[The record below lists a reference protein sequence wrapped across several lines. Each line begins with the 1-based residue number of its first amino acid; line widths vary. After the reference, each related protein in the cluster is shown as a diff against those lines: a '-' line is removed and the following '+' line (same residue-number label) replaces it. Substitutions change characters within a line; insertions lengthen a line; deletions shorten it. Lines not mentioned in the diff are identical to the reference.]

1 MDQLRVLIADDH
13 DLIRRGVRDLL
24 AARSGWQVVG
34 EACNGTDAVRKAVS
48 LKPDI
53 AILDFSMP
61 ELNGPGAAAQIAEK
75 VPETGVVVLTM
86 HDSEH
91 VMREVLQAGAR
102 GLVLK
107 SDADR
112 DLLEAVEAVAKKRHF
127 FTTRLSELV
136 LGGYLADTATKEK
149 EKNKVAQLTE
159 REREVM
165 RLLADGMSS
174 KEAATR
180 LQISIRT
187 VESHRINISRKLGFN
202 SIAKLVHY
210 AIRHGIVCA
219 YLTSP
224 GQDRFA
230 ASPSSLV

>member
-1 MDQLRVLIADDH
+1 MDKLRILIADDH

-24 AARSGWQVVG
+24 ATRSEWQVVG

-48 LKPDI
+48 LRPDV

-61 ELNGPGAAAQIAEK
+61 ELNGPEATAQIAEK
-75 VPETGVVVLTM
+75 VPETSVVVLTM
-86 HDSEH
+86 HDSEQ

-112 DLLEAVEAVAKKRHF
+112 DLLEAVEAVARKRHF

-136 LGGYLADTATKEK
+136 LGGYLAGPLATAKVK
-149 EKNKVAQLTE
+149 SKVAQLTE
-159 REREVM
+159 RECEVM

-174 KEAATR
+174 KEAATQ

-187 VESHRINISRKLGFN
+187 VESHRININRKLGFN
-202 SIAKLVHY
+202 SIANLVHY
-210 AIRHGIVCA
+210 AIRHGIVA
-219 YLTSP
+219 HT
-224 GQDRFA
+224 
-230 ASPSSLV
+230 

>member
-1 MDQLRVLIADDH
+1 MDNVDKLKILIADDH

-24 AARSGWQVVG
+24 ATRSEWQVVG
-34 EACNGTDAVRKAVS
+34 EACNGTDAVQKAVS
-48 LKPDI
+48 LRPDV

-75 VPETGVVVLTM
+75 APETSVVVLTM
-86 HDSEH
+86 HDSEQ

-112 DLLEAVEAVAKKRHF
+112 DLVEAVEAVARKRHF
-127 FTTRLSELV
+127 FTTRLSEMV
-136 LGGYLADTATKEK
+136 LGGYLAGTPTPTKIK
-149 EKNKVAQLTE
+149 SKVAQLTE
-159 REREVM
+159 RECEVV

-174 KEAATR
+174 KEAATQ

-187 VESHRINISRKLGFN
+187 VESHRININRKLGFN
-202 SIAKLVHY
+202 SIANLVHY
-210 AIRHGIVCA
+210 AIRHGIVA
-219 YLTSP
+219 HT
-224 GQDRFA
+224 
-230 ASPSSLV
+230 

>member
-1 MDQLRVLIADDH
+1 MDELRILIADDH

-34 EACNGTDAVRKAVS
+34 EACNGADAVRKAVS
-48 LKPDI
+48 LRPDV

-86 HDSEH
+86 HDSEQ
-91 VMREVLQAGAR
+91 VMREVLQSGAR

-112 DLLEAVEAVAKKRHF
+112 DLLEAVEAVARKRHF

-136 LGGYLADTATKEK
+136 LGGYLAGTAEK
-149 EKNKVAQLTE
+149 DKMKSKVAQLTE
-159 REREVM
+159 RECEVV

-180 LQISIRT
+180 LQNQHSDGGVAPDQYQPET
-187 VESHRINISRKLGFN
+187 GFQLDRETGALCD
-202 SIAKLVHY
+202 STWDC
-210 AIRHGIVCA
+210 CA
-219 YLTSP
+219 YLAYKKS
-224 GQDRFA
+224 
-230 ASPSSLV
+230 

>member
-1 MDQLRVLIADDH
+1 MDELRILIADDH

-24 AARSGWQVVG
+24 AARSGWHVVG
-34 EACNGTDAVRKAVS
+34 EACSGTDAVRKAVS

-61 ELNGPGAAAQIAEK
+61 ELNGPEAAAQIAEK

-86 HDSEH
+86 HDSEQ

-136 LGGYLADTATKEK
+136 LGRYLAGTATKEK
-149 EKNKVAQLTE
+149 EKSKVAQLTE
-159 REREVM
+159 RECEVV

-174 KEAATR
+174 KEAAIQ

-202 SIAKLVHY
+202 SIARLVHY
-210 AIRHGIVCA
+210 AIRHGIVA
-219 YLTSP
+219 HS
-224 GQDRFA
+224 
-230 ASPSSLV
+230 

>member
-1 MDQLRVLIADDH
+1 MDELRVLVADDH

-24 AARSGWQVVG
+24 AARSGWRVVA
-34 EACNGTDAVRKAVS
+34 EACTGTEAVRKAVE

-61 ELNGPGAAAQIAEK
+61 ELNGPAAAAQIAERS
-75 VPETGVVVLTM
+75 PETGVVVLTM

-91 VMREVLQAGAR
+91 VVREVLRTGAR

-136 LGGYLADTATKEK
+136 LGGYLAGTAANEK
-149 EKNKVAQLTE
+149 EKTKSAQLTE
-159 REREVM
+159 RECEVM

-174 KEAATR
+174 KEAAAS

-187 VESHRINISRKLGFN
+187 VESHRININRKLGFN

-210 AIRHGIVCA
+210 AIRHGIVA
-219 YLTSP
+219 HS
-224 GQDRFA
+224 
-230 ASPSSLV
+230 

>member
-1 MDQLRVLIADDH
+1 MAELRILIADDH
-13 DLIRRGVRDLL
+13 DLIRRGVRALL
-24 AARSGWQVVG
+24 TARSGWQVVG
-34 EACNGTDAVRKAVS
+34 EACNGADAVQKAIS
-48 LKPDI
+48 LRPNV

-86 HDSEH
+86 HDSEQ
-91 VMREVLQAGAR
+91 VMREVLQSGAR

-112 DLLEAVEAVAKKRHF
+112 DLLDAVEAVARKRHF

-136 LGGYLADTATKEK
+136 LGGYLAGPAAKDKVK
-149 EKNKVAQLTE
+149 SKVAQLTE
-159 REREVM
+159 RECEVV

-210 AIRHGIVCA
+210 AIRHGIVA
-219 YLTSP
+219 HT
-224 GQDRFA
+224 
-230 ASPSSLV
+230 

>member
-1 MDQLRVLIADDH
+1 MDELRILIADDH
-13 DLIRRGVRDLL
+13 DLIRRGVRALL
-24 AARSGWQVVG
+24 TARSGWQVVG
-34 EACNGTDAVRKAVS
+34 EACNGADAVQKAIS
-48 LKPDI
+48 LRPNV

-61 ELNGPGAAAQIAEK
+61 ELNGPGAAAQITEK

-86 HDSEH
+86 HDSEP
-91 VMREVLQAGAR
+91 VMREVLQSGAR

-112 DLLEAVEAVAKKRHF
+112 DLLEAVEAVARKRHF

-136 LGGYLADTATKEK
+136 LGGYLAGPAAKDKVK
-149 EKNKVAQLTE
+149 SKVAQLTE
-159 REREVM
+159 RECEVV

-210 AIRHGIVCA
+210 AIRHGIVA
-219 YLTSP
+219 HT
-224 GQDRFA
+224 
-230 ASPSSLV
+230 

>member
-24 AARSGWQVVG
+24 TARSGWQVVG
-34 EACNGTDAVRKAVS
+34 EACNGADAVQKAVS
-48 LKPDI
+48 LRPDV

-61 ELNGPGAAAQIAEK
+61 ELNGPAAAAQITEK
-75 VPETGVVVLTM
+75 APETGVVVLTM
-86 HDSEH
+86 HDSEQ

-127 FTTRLSELV
+127 FTTRLSDLV
-136 LGGYLADTATKEK
+136 LGGYLAGTSTKHKEK
-149 EKNKVAQLTE
+149 SKVARLTE
-159 REREVM
+159 RECEVM

-210 AIRHGIVCA
+210 AIRHGIVA
-219 YLTSP
+219 HS
-224 GQDRFA
+224 
-230 ASPSSLV
+230 

>member
-1 MDQLRVLIADDH
+1 MDELRVLIADDH

-34 EACNGTDAVRKAVS
+34 EASNGADAVRKAVS
-48 LKPDI
+48 LRPDV

-86 HDSEH
+86 HDSEQ
-91 VMREVLQAGAR
+91 VMREVLQSGAR

-112 DLLEAVEAVAKKRHF
+112 DLLEAVEAVARKRHF

-136 LGGYLADTATKEK
+136 LGGYLAGPAAKDKMK
-149 EKNKVAQLTE
+149 SKVAQLTE
-159 REREVM
+159 RECEVV

-180 LQISIRT
+180 LKISIRT

-210 AIRHGIVCA
+210 AIRHGIVA
-219 YLTSP
+219 HT
-224 GQDRFA
+224 
-230 ASPSSLV
+230 

>member
-1 MDQLRVLIADDH
+1 MDELRILIADDH

-24 AARSGWQVVG
+24 AARSRWQVVA
-34 EACNGTDAVRKAVS
+34 EACNGAEAVQKAVS
-48 LKPDI
+48 LRPDV

-86 HDSEH
+86 HDSEQ
-91 VMREVLQAGAR
+91 VMREVLQSGAR

-112 DLLEAVEAVAKKRHF
+112 DLLEAVDAVARKRHF

-136 LGGYLADTATKEK
+136 LGGYLAGPVAKDKVK
-149 EKNKVAQLTE
+149 SKVAQLTE
-159 REREVM
+159 REYEVV

-210 AIRHGIVCA
+210 AIRHGIVA
-219 YLTSP
+219 HT
-224 GQDRFA
+224 
-230 ASPSSLV
+230 

>member
-24 AARSGWQVVG
+24 AVRSGWQVVG
-34 EACNGTDAVRKAVS
+34 EACNGTDAVRMAVS
-48 LKPDI
+48 LRPDI

-86 HDSEH
+86 HDSEQ

-136 LGGYLADTATKEK
+136 LGGYLAGAATREK
-149 EKNKVAQLTE
+149 EKKKPTQLTE
-159 REREVM
+159 RECEVM

-210 AIRHGIVCA
+210 AIRHGIVA
-219 YLTSP
+219 HT
-224 GQDRFA
+224 
-230 ASPSSLV
+230 

>member
-24 AARSGWQVVG
+24 ASRSGWQVVG
-34 EACNGTDAVRKAVS
+34 EASNGTDAVRKAVS

-86 HDSEH
+86 HDSEQ

-136 LGGYLADTATKEK
+136 LGGYLAGTATMEK
-149 EKNKVAQLTE
+149 EKKKVAQLTE
-159 REREVM
+159 RECEVM

-210 AIRHGIVCA
+210 AIRHGIVA
-219 YLTSP
+219 HT
-224 GQDRFA
+224 
-230 ASPSSLV
+230 

>member
-1 MDQLRVLIADDH
+1 MDELRVLIADDH

-34 EACNGTDAVRKAVS
+34 EACNGADAVRMAVS
-48 LKPDI
+48 LRPDV

-86 HDSEH
+86 HDSEQ
-91 VMREVLQAGAR
+91 VMREVLQSGAR

-112 DLLEAVEAVAKKRHF
+112 DLLEAVEAVARKRHF
-127 FTTRLSELV
+127 FTMRLSELV
-136 LGGYLADTATKEK
+136 LGGYLSGFAVKDKVK
-149 EKNKVAQLTE
+149 SKVAQLTE
-159 REREVM
+159 RECEVV
-165 RLLADGMSS
+165 RLLANGMSS

-210 AIRHGIVCA
+210 AIRHGIVA
-219 YLTSP
+219 HT
-224 GQDRFA
+224 
-230 ASPSSLV
+230 

>member
-1 MDQLRVLIADDH
+1 MDELRILIADDH

-34 EACNGTDAVRKAVS
+34 EACNGAEAVQKAVS
-48 LKPDI
+48 LRPDV

-61 ELNGPGAAAQIAEK
+61 DLNGPGAAAQIAEK

-86 HDSEH
+86 HDSEQ
-91 VMREVLQAGAR
+91 VMREVLKSGAR

-112 DLLEAVEAVAKKRHF
+112 DLLEAVEAVARKRHF

-136 LGGYLADTATKEK
+136 LGGYLAGSAAKDKVK
-149 EKNKVAQLTE
+149 SKVAQLTE
-159 REREVM
+159 RECEIV
-165 RLLADGMSS
+165 RLLADGMSN

-210 AIRHGIVCA
+210 AIRNGIVA
-219 YLTSP
+219 HT
-224 GQDRFA
+224 
-230 ASPSSLV
+230 

>member
-1 MDQLRVLIADDH
+1 MDELRVLIADDH

-24 AARSGWQVVG
+24 AARSEWQVVA
-34 EACNGTDAVRKAVS
+34 EASNGADAVRKAVS
-48 LKPDI
+48 LRPDV

-112 DLLEAVEAVAKKRHF
+112 DLVEAVEAVARKRHF
-127 FTTRLSELV
+127 FTTRMSELV
-136 LGGYLADTATKEK
+136 LGGYLARTVTKERP
-149 EKNKVAQLTE
+149 KNKVSQLTE

-165 RLLADGMSS
+165 RLLADGMTS
-174 KEAATR
+174 KEAATQ

-210 AIRHGIVCA
+210 AIRHGIVA
-219 YLTSP
+219 HT
-224 GQDRFA
+224 
-230 ASPSSLV
+230 

>member
-1 MDQLRVLIADDH
+1 MDELRVLIADDH

-24 AARSGWQVVG
+24 AARSGWEVVG
-34 EACNGTDAVRKAVS
+34 EACNGADAVRKAVS
-48 LKPDI
+48 LRPDV

-61 ELNGPGAAAQIAEK
+61 ELNGPEAAAQIAEK

-86 HDSEH
+86 HDSEQ
-91 VMREVLQAGAR
+91 VMREVLHAGAR

-112 DLLEAVEAVAKKRHF
+112 DLVEAVEAVARKRHF
-127 FTTRLSELV
+127 FTARLSELV
-136 LGGYLADTATKEK
+136 LGGYLGATTAKV
-149 EKNKVAQLTE
+149 KNKVSQLTE
-159 REREVM
+159 RECEVV

-174 KEAATR
+174 KEAATQ
-180 LQISIRT
+180 LQISVRT

-210 AIRHGIVCA
+210 AIRHGIVA
-219 YLTSP
+219 
-224 GQDRFA
+224 
-230 ASPSSLV
+230 

>member
-1 MDQLRVLIADDH
+1 MDELRLLIADDH

-34 EACNGTDAVRKAVS
+34 EACNGADAVRKAVS
-48 LKPDI
+48 LRPDV

-61 ELNGPGAAAQIAEK
+61 ELNGPAAAAQIAGK

-86 HDSEH
+86 HDSEL
-91 VMREVLQAGAR
+91 VMREVLQSGAR

-112 DLLEAVEAVAKKRHF
+112 DLLEAVEAVARKRHF

-136 LGGYLADTATKEK
+136 LDGYLACTMAKEK
-149 EKNKVAQLTE
+149 VKNKAQLTE
-159 REREVM
+159 RECEVV

-187 VESHRINISRKLGFN
+187 VESHRININRKLGFN

-210 AIRHGIVCA
+210 AIRHGIVA
-219 YLTSP
+219 QT
-224 GQDRFA
+224 
-230 ASPSSLV
+230 

>member
-1 MDQLRVLIADDH
+1 MDELRVLIADDH

-34 EACNGTDAVRKAVS
+34 EACNGADAVRKAVS
-48 LKPDI
+48 LRPDV

-86 HDSEH
+86 HDSEQ
-91 VMREVLQAGAR
+91 VMREVLQSGAR

-107 SDADR
+107 TDADR
-112 DLLEAVEAVAKKRHF
+112 DLLEAVEAVARKRHF
-127 FTTRLSELV
+127 FTKRLSELV
-136 LGGYLADTATKEK
+136 LDGYLTGTVAKEK
-149 EKNKVAQLTE
+149 VKNKVAQLTE
-159 REREVM
+159 RECEVV

-210 AIRHGIVCA
+210 AIRHGIVA
-219 YLTSP
+219 HT
-224 GQDRFA
+224 
-230 ASPSSLV
+230 

>member
-1 MDQLRVLIADDH
+1 MDNLRVLIADDH

-34 EACNGTDAVRKAVS
+34 EASNGVDAVRQAVS
-48 LKPDI
+48 LRPDI

-86 HDSEH
+86 HDSEQ
-91 VMREVLQAGAR
+91 VMREVLQSGAR

-112 DLLEAVEAVAKKRHF
+112 DLVEAVEAVARKRHF

-136 LGGYLADTATKEK
+136 LGGYLAGTPATAKVK
-149 EKNKVAQLTE
+149 SKVAQPTE
-159 REREVM
+159 RECEVI

-174 KEAATR
+174 KEAATQ

-187 VESHRINISRKLGFN
+187 VESHRININRKLGFN
-202 SIAKLVHY
+202 SIANLVHY
-210 AIRHGIVCA
+210 AIRHGIVA
-219 YLTSP
+219 HT
-224 GQDRFA
+224 
-230 ASPSSLV
+230 

>member
-48 LKPDI
+48 LRPDI

-86 HDSEH
+86 HDSEQ

-136 LGGYLADTATKEK
+136 LGGYLAGTATKEK
-149 EKNKVAQLTE
+149 EKKKVAQLTE
-159 REREVM
+159 RECEVM
-165 RLLADGMSS
+165 RLLAVGMSS

-180 LQISIRT
+180 LRISIRT

-210 AIRHGIVCA
+210 AIRHGIVA
-219 YLTSP
+219 HS
-224 GQDRFA
+224 
-230 ASPSSLV
+230 

>member
-1 MDQLRVLIADDH
+1 MNKLKILIADDH

-24 AARSGWQVVG
+24 AARGEWQVVG

-48 LKPDI
+48 LRPDV

-61 ELNGPGAAAQIAEK
+61 ELNGPEAAAQIAEK
-75 VPETGVVVLTM
+75 VPETSVVVLTM
-86 HDSEH
+86 HDSEQ

-112 DLLEAVEAVAKKRHF
+112 DLVEAVEAVARKRHF
-127 FTTRLSELV
+127 FTTRLSEMV
-136 LGGYLADTATKEK
+136 LGGYLAGPPKTPKTKSK
-149 EKNKVAQLTE
+149 AAQLTE
-159 REREVM
+159 RECEVV

-174 KEAATR
+174 KEAATQ

-187 VESHRINISRKLGFN
+187 VESHRININRKLGFN
-202 SIAKLVHY
+202 SIANLVHY
-210 AIRHGIVCA
+210 AIRHGIVA
-219 YLTSP
+219 HT
-224 GQDRFA
+224 
-230 ASPSSLV
+230 

>member
-1 MDQLRVLIADDH
+1 MDELRILIADDH

-34 EACNGTDAVRKAVS
+34 EACNGAEAVQKAVS

-86 HDSEH
+86 HDSEQ
-91 VMREVLQAGAR
+91 VMREVLQSGAR

-107 SDADR
+107 SDADC
-112 DLLEAVEAVAKKRHF
+112 DLLEAVEAVARKRHF

-136 LGGYLADTATKEK
+136 LGGYLAGPAAKDKAKS
-149 EKNKVAQLTE
+149 KVAQLTE
-159 REREVM
+159 RECEVV
-165 RLLADGMSS
+165 RLLANGMSS

-210 AIRHGIVCA
+210 AIRNGIVA
-219 YLTSP
+219 HT
-224 GQDRFA
+224 
-230 ASPSSLV
+230 